1 MLRLKELRNEKR
13 LNQEI
18 LAAKL
23 NVSQSTISAYEIGE
37 RMPDLK
43 TLVAI
48 ANFFDVS
55 LDYLAGL
62 TDAKRLIKQSDL
74 SLDELD
80 HLHAYR
86 QLSSTDREKL
96 KAYMDGLQGRT

>member
-62 TDAKRLIKQSDL
+62 TDAKHLIKQSEL
-74 SLDELD
+74 SPDELD

-96 KAYMDGLQGRT
+96 KAYMDGMQSRA